1 MTVPFRLSLFS
12 SLTASPV
19 LHETTF
25 PGLAEW
31 LDGYPKSD
39 KAASPLVKLAEF
51 GAERSDKGALRH
63 DANLIAVYGIEA
75 DYDGGQM
82 LAKDALTLLQL
93 WGVEAIVQETH
104 SSAPD
109 APRWRVL
116 APLSQPCPPEQRA
129 EFVARL
135 NAILGGVLAV
145 ESFTA
150 SQVFYIASGH
160 LVLRSEGAPI
170 DIALADVEPAY
181 PASKAA
187 AATTVDADWTDAPE
201 EGWRNPLTLE
211 QITARCNDP
220 HGRESA
226 PAVFGGRHTLYQLHT
241 SDAELLNGDH
251 LVSEARAAYL
261 ARLMH
266 LAGGNCALV
275 EELAREQGHCVK
287 DGRDDLLKAEI
298 LKARGLFLSW
308 WMLEKAR
315 RDAQLEES
323 QRLGETLD
331 EPPLPTVM
339 TFDQMRAELVYIEST
354 REVAHRGT
362 GRVRTAEAAKG
373 TYAAS
378 RHRYTTAEGKARELP
393 ALSLWLQDPARITVD
408 CSTWNPA
415 GAEFCAPPEG
425 APGDCRAIN
434 KWRGLAPMAPP
445 ADWAER
451 VAPFLEHVAYL
462 VPDEVQRARFIQW
475 LGHIVQCPGEL
486 PHTGYLMVASETGI
500 GRNWLGGVFAR
511 VLRGYCAAGVP
522 LGPVLDGK
530 FNGRLS
536 QKLLAIVDEAREGLS
551 GNRYERGEAL
561 KRLLAE
567 EHRDI
572 NPKYGHAR
580 VEYNCCRWLMFSNHE
595 DALPLDPNDRR
606 VIVIENPTTCR
617 PAEYYSRLYALLGDA
632 QFIASVRTFMAQ
644 VDLSTFNPGER
655 APMSEAKQRAIAS
668 VASGVDRAVTEFK
681 AAWPEA
687 YPVAPLRVLRQFVEG
702 DTGNRPSDGALRHAM
717 ARAGVEVIPGRRVR
731 VGPGL
736 QPERLLSMTPGVD
749 WSGRSN
755 AELSQVAAAGEREFQ
770 N

>member
-12 SLTASPV
+12 SLTAPPV

-39 KAASPLVKLAEF
+39 KVASPLVKLAEF
-51 GAERSDKGALRH
+51 GAEQSAKGAFRH

-75 DYDGGQM
+75 DYDGGTM
-82 LAKDALTLLQL
+82 PASDALAGLQL
-93 WGVEAIVQETH
+93 YGVEAIVQETH
-104 SSAPD
+104 SSGPN

-116 APLSQPCPPEQRA
+116 TPLSKPCLPEQRA
-129 EFVARL
+129 EWVARL

-150 SQVFYIASGH
+150 SQAFYIGSGH
-160 LVLRSEGAPI
+160 PVLRSEGAPV
-170 DIALADVEPAY
+170 DVALADVAPVY
-181 PASKAA
+181 PPSKET
-187 AATTVDADWTDAPE
+187 AATVAADWTDAPE

-226 PAVFGGRHTLYQLHT
+226 PCVFGGRWTLHQLH
-241 SDAELLNGDH
+241 SPGAELLNGDH
-251 LVSEARAAYL
+251 LASEARAAYL

-266 LAGGNCALV
+266 LAGGNCELV
-275 EELAREQGHCVK
+275 EDLALEHGHCVK
-287 DGRDDLLKAEI
+287 AGREDLLRAEI
-298 LKARGLFLSW
+298 LKARGLFLGW
-308 WMLEKAR
+308 WAPEKAR
-315 RDAQLEES
+315 RDAQLEET
-323 QRLGETLD
+323 RRIGETLD

-339 TFDQMRAELVYIEST
+339 SFDQMRAELVYIEST

-373 TYAAS
+373 AYAAS

-393 ALSLWLQDPARITVD
+393 ALNLWLQDPARITVD

-425 APGDCRAIN
+425 APGDSRAIN
-434 KWRGLAPMAPP
+434 TWRGLAPMPAPS
-445 ADWAER
+445 DWAER

-462 VPDEVQRARFIQW
+462 VPDEAQRARFLQW
-475 LGHIVQCPGEL
+475 LGHIVQRPGEL
-486 PHTGYLMVASETGI
+486 PHTSYLMTTSETGI
-500 GRNWLGGVFAR
+500 GRNALAGVLAR
-511 VLRGYCAAGVP
+511 ALRGHVAAGVP

-536 QKLLAIVDEAREGLS
+536 QKLLAIVDEAREGMP

-561 KRLLAE
+561 KRLIAE

-580 VEYNCCRWLMFSNHE
+580 VEYNCCRWLMFSNHD
-595 DALPLDPNDRR
+595 DALPMDANDRR

-617 PAEYYSRLYALLGDA
+617 PAEYYSQLYARLSDGH
-632 QFIASVRTFMAQ
+632 FIASVRAFLAQ

-655 APMSEAKQRAIAS
+655 APMSEAKRRAIAS
-668 VASGVDRAVTEFK
+668 VASGVDRAVAEFK
-681 AAWPEA
+681 ATWPEA
-687 YPVAPLRVLRQFVEG
+687 YPVAPLRVLRQFVEEE
-702 DTGNRPSDGALRHAM
+702 TGSRASDGALRHAM
-717 ARAGVEVIPGRRVR
+717 TRAGVEVIPGRRVR

-736 QPERLLSMTPGVD
+736 QPERLVSLTPGVD
-749 WSGRSN
+749 WAGHSN
-755 AELSQVAAAGEREFQ
+755 AELSQAAADGCREFLT
-770 N
+770 